1 MTGLGGESIA
11 LIMFGMLVVG
21 LMMGHPLAFVLGG
34 TAVLGALIAGKPM
47 VLGIV
52 INRIFGDV
60 IDNYTLIAI
69 PLFVLMAQFLSNS
82 GVTDKMF
89 ESLRLLMSNV
99 RGGLAL
105 AVVFIS
111 ILLAATTGI
120 IGASITVMGVMALR
134 PMLQYGYAPTLTT
147 GVIAASGCLGILIPP
162 SIMLILM
169 ASYSPL
175 SVGELF
181 AGAMLPGVILGLLYA
196 GWVAIVAAVRPD
208 MAPSVQPDDMPPRRE
223 LVLML
228 LKEAM
233 PPLLLIFGILG
244 SLLAGIATATEAS
257 AIGAALALAIVI
269 ARRRF
274 TLAGFYDALKETGK
288 TSAMI
293 LFIVVGATAFT
304 GVFNITGGL
313 RATQEIIRGLDMEP
327 WMLMTVMMFI
337 VFILGA
343 FLDWTGIVLLSF
355 PIFLPIVQEMPS
367 VDLLW
372 FVVLMSIVLQTSFLT
387 PPFGYALFYLR
398 AIAPKEVKTTDIIKG
413 VLPFIGLILLMCVAV
428 ALVPG
433 LVTWLPAT
441 LYR

>member
-1 MTGLGGESIA
+1 MGGETIA
-11 LIMFGMLVVG
+11 LIMFALLVAG

-34 TAVLGALIAGKPM
+34 TAILGALIADKTM

-60 IDNYTLIAI
+60 LDNYTLIAI

-134 PMLQYGYAPTLTT
+134 PMLQYGYSPTLTT
-147 GVIAASGCLGILIPP
+147 GVISASGCLGILIPP

-181 AGAMLPGVILGLLYA
+181 AGAMLPGVILGALYA
-196 GWVAIVAAVRPD
+196 AWVALLAYMRPD
-208 MAPSVQPDDMPPRRE
+208 MAPSAEADDLPPRRE
-223 LVLML
+223 LYVMLM
-228 LKEAM
+228 KEAV

-257 AIGAALALAIVI
+257 AIGAALALLIVV
-269 ARRRF
+269 ARGRF
-274 TLAGFYDALKETGK
+274 SLDSFYDALKETGK

-313 RATQEIIRGLDMEP
+313 RATQELIRGLEMEP
-327 WMLMTVMMFI
+327 WMLLTVMMLI

-355 PIFLPIVQEMPS
+355 PIFLPIVQDMES
-367 VDLLW
+367 VSLLW
-372 FVVLMSIVLQTSFLT
+372 FVVLMSVVLQTSFLT

-398 AIAPKEVKTTDIIKG
+398 AIAPSDVKTTHIIAG
-413 VLPFIGLILLMCVAV
+413 VLPFIGLILMMCLLIAF
-428 ALVPG
+428 VPET
-433 LVTWLPAT
+433 VTWLPQA
-441 LYR
+441 LYK

>member
-1 MTGLGGESIA
+1 MSPEIIA
-11 LIMFGMLVVG
+11 LCMFGLLLSG
-21 LMMGHPLAFVLGG
+21 LFMGHPLAFVLGG

-52 INRIFGDV
+52 INRIFGEV
-60 IDNYTLIAI
+60 LENFVLIAI
-69 PLFVLMAQFLSNS
+69 PLFILMARFLSDS
-82 GVTDKMF
+82 GVTDRMF
-89 ESLRLLMSNV
+89 ESLRLLLSNV

-120 IGASITVMGVMALR
+120 VGASITVMGVMALR
-134 PMLQYGYAPTLTT
+134 PMLQYGYSPTLTT
-147 GVIAASGCLGILIPP
+147 GVIAASGCLGIIIPP

-181 AGAMLPGVILGLLYA
+181 AGAMIPGILLGLLYA
-196 GWVAIVAAVRPD
+196 AWVVVVAIFDPKSAPAVEPDEKISRAALLKMLAFEAV
-208 MAPSVQPDDMPPRRE
+208 PP
-223 LVLML
+223 LVLIL
-228 LKEAM
+228 
-233 PPLLLIFGILG
+233 GILG
-244 SLLAGIATATEAS
+244 TLLAGIATATEAS
-257 AIGAALALAIVI
+257 AIGAALALVIVI
-269 ARRRF
+269 MRGRF
-274 TLAGFYDALKETGK
+274 TFKNFYSAMLETGR

-313 RATQEIIRGLDMEP
+313 RATQEIIRNFDMAP
-327 WMLMTVMMFI
+327 WMLIATMLFI

-355 PIFLPIVQEMPS
+355 PIFLPIIQEMPDVS
-367 VDLLW
+367 LLW
-372 FVVLMSIVLQTSFLT
+372 FVVLVALVLQTSFLT

-398 AIAPKEVKTTDIIKG
+398 AIAPKEVRTGQIIRG
-413 VLPFIGLILLMCVAV
+413 VLPFIGLILMMCLAV
-428 ALVPG
+428 ALLPQ
-433 LVTWLPAT
+433 LVLWLPET
-441 LYR
+441 LYSK

>member
-1 MTGLGGESIA
+1 MGPELVA
-11 LIMFGMLVVG
+11 LCMFGLLLLG
-21 LMMGHPLAFVLGG
+21 LFMGHPLAFVLGG
-34 TAVLGALIAGKPM
+34 TAILGAVIAGKTA

-52 INRIFGDV
+52 VNRIFGEV
-60 IDNYTLIAI
+60 LDNYILIAI

-111 ILLAATTGI
+111 VLLAATTGI
-120 IGASITVMGVMALR
+120 IGASITVMGLMALR
-134 PMLQYGYAPTLTT
+134 PMLQYGYAPSLTT

-181 AGAMLPGVILGLLYA
+181 AGSMIPGVMLGFLYA
-196 GWVAIVAAVRPD
+196 LYVWIISMIRPD
-208 MAPSVQPDDMPPRRE
+208 LAPAVEPDEKLPTGQLLRMLAIEAVPP
-223 LVLML
+223 LVLIL
-228 LKEAM
+228 
-233 PPLLLIFGILG
+233 GILG
-244 SLLAGIATATEAS
+244 TLLAGVATATEAS
-257 AIGAALALAIVI
+257 AIGAFLALLIVI
-269 ARRRF
+269 FRGKF
-274 TLAGFYDALKETGK
+274 TWESFYGALTETAK

-313 RATQEIIRGLDMEP
+313 RATQELIRALDMQP
-327 WMLMTVMMFI
+327 WMLIAVMLFI

-355 PIFLPIVQEMPS
+355 PIFLPIVQEMEGIS
-367 VDLLW
+367 LLW
-372 FVVLMSIVLQTSFLT
+372 FVVLMAVVLQTSFLT

-398 AIAPKEVKTTDIIKG
+398 AIAPREVRTGQIIMG
-413 VLPFIGLILLMCVAV
+413 VLPFIALILLMCFLVA
-428 ALVPG
+428 AFPG
-433 LVTWLPAT
+433 LVTWLPET
-441 LYR
+441 LYN

>member
-1 MTGLGGESIA
+1 MTPELIALCMFGLLLTGL
-11 LIMFGMLVVG
+11 F
-21 LMMGHPLAFVLGG
+21 MGHPLAFVLGG

-52 INRIFGDV
+52 INRIYGEVLENFV
-60 IDNYTLIAI
+60 LIAI
-69 PLFVLMAQFLSNS
+69 PLFILMARFLSDS
-82 GVTDKMF
+82 GVTDRMF
-89 ESLRLLMSNV
+89 EALRLLLSNV

-120 IGASITVMGVMALR
+120 VGASITVMGVMALR
-134 PMLQYGYAPTLTT
+134 PMLQYGYSATLTT
-147 GVIAASGCLGILIPP
+147 GVIAASGCLGIIIPP

-181 AGAMLPGVILGLLYA
+181 AGAMVPGILLGLLYA
-196 GWVAIVAAVRPD
+196 VWVVIVAIFDPKSAPAVMPD
-208 MAPSVQPDDMPPRRE
+208 EKIARGA
-223 LVLML
+223 L
-228 LKEAM
+228 LKMLAFEAV
-233 PPLLLIFGILG
+233 PPLILILGILG

-257 AIGAALALAIVI
+257 AIGAALALLIVI
-269 ARRRF
+269 LRGRF
-274 TLAGFYDALKETGK
+274 TLKNFYSAMLETGR

-313 RATQEIIRGLDMEP
+313 RVTQEIIRNFDMAP
-327 WMLMTVMMFI
+327 WLLIATMLFI

-355 PIFLPIVQEMPS
+355 PIFLPIIQEMPDIS
-367 VDLLW
+367 LLW
-372 FVVLMSIVLQTSFLT
+372 FVVLVALVLQTSFLT

-398 AIAPKEVKTTDIIKG
+398 AIAPKEVRTGQIIRG
-413 VLPFIGLILLMCVAV
+413 VLPFIGLIIAMCFAV
-428 ALVPG
+428 ALIPQ
-433 LVTWLPAT
+433 LVLWLPDV
-441 LYR
+441 LYSK

>member
-1 MTGLGGESIA
+1 MTPELIA
-11 LIMFGMLVVG
+11 ASMFGLLLVG
-21 LMMGHPLAFVLGG
+21 LFMGHPLAFVLGG
-34 TAVLGALIAGKPM
+34 TAVLGTLIAGKPM
-47 VLGIV
+47 VLGLV

-60 IDNYTLIAI
+60 LDNFTLIAI
-69 PLFVLMAQFLSNS
+69 PLFILMARFLSDS

-89 ESLRLLMSNV
+89 ESLRLLLSNV

-134 PMLQYGYAPTLTT
+134 PMLQYGYSPTLTT

-181 AGAMLPGVILGLLYA
+181 AGAMIPGVLLGLLYA
-196 GWVAIVAAVRPD
+196 VWVVIVAIFDPKSAPAVEPD
-208 MAPSVQPDDMPPRRE
+208 EKISRGA
-223 LVLML
+223 LVKML
-228 LKEAM
+228 AIEAV
-233 PPLLLIFGILG
+233 PPLILILGILG

-257 AIGAALALAIVI
+257 ALGAFLALMIVVL
-269 ARRRF
+269 RGKFR
-274 TLAGFYDALKETGK
+274 LASFYSALLETGR

-293 LFIVVGATAFT
+293 LFIVIGAAAFT

-313 RATQEIIRGLDMEP
+313 RATQEIIRNLDMAP
-327 WMLMTVMMFI
+327 WLLIAMMLFI

-355 PIFLPIVQEMPS
+355 PIFLPIVQEMQ
-367 VDLLW
+367 VDMLW
-372 FVVLMSIVLQTSFLT
+372 FVVLMALVLQTSFLT

-398 AIAPKEVKTTDIIKG
+398 AIAPREVRTGQIIMG
-413 VLPFIGLILLMCVAV
+413 VLPFIGLIVAMCVAV
-428 ALVPG
+428 AAMPQLV
-433 LVTWLPAT
+433 LWLPSS
-441 LYR
+441 LY

>member
-1 MTGLGGESIA
+1 MTPE
-11 LIMFGMLVVG
+11 LISVLMFGLLVVG
-21 LMMGHPLAFVLGG
+21 LFMGHPLAFVLGG
-34 TAVLGALIAGKPM
+34 TAVLTAIIAGKPM

-52 INRIFGDV
+52 INRIYGDV
-60 IDNYTLIAI
+60 LDNYTLIAI
-69 PLFVLMAQFLSNS
+69 PLFVLMARFLSDS
-82 GVTDKMF
+82 GVTDRMF
-89 ESLRLLMSNV
+89 ETLRLLLSQV

-134 PMLQYGYAPTLTT
+134 PMLQYGYSQSLTT

-181 AGAMLPGVILGLLYA
+181 AGSMIPGVLLGLSYA
-196 GWVAIVAAVRPD
+196 VYVYVISVLRPD
-208 MAPSVQPDDMPPRRE
+208 LAPAVEPDEKTSRGE
-223 LVLML
+223 LMRML
-228 LKEAM
+228 VIEAL

-257 AIGAALALAIVI
+257 AIGAALALLIVI
-269 ARRRF
+269 ARRKFRLG
-274 TLAGFYDALKETGK
+274 TFYSAMLETGR

-313 RATQEIIRGLDMEP
+313 RATQELIRALEMEP
-327 WMLMTVMMFI
+327 WMLVAVMLAI
-337 VFILGA
+337 VFVLGA

-355 PIFLPIVQEMPS
+355 PIFLPIVQEMPDVS
-367 VDLLW
+367 LLW
-372 FVVLMSIVLQTSFLT
+372 FVVMMAVVLQTSFLT

-398 AIAPKEVKTTDIIKG
+398 AIAPREVRTGAIIRG
-413 VLPFIGLILLMCVAV
+413 VLPFIGLIVIMCVLV
-428 ALVPG
+428 ALFPS
-433 LVTWLPAT
+433 LVTWLPGA
-441 LYR
+441 LYSN